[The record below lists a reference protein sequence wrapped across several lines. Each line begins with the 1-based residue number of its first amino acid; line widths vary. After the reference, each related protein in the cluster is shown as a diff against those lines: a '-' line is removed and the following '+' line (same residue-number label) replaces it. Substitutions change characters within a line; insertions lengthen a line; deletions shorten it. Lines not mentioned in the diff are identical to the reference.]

1 MNDSIIYA
9 LDFDGVVCDSAV
21 ETAITGW
28 KAGTTIWKDMPDAV
42 PQAIVEQ
49 FREVR
54 PIIETGYEAILIIR
68 LMYLGKSTAAIYAN
82 YAAKVQRMLDEI
94 HLSIDDLKK
103 LFGDTRD
110 NWIAS
115 DRADWIAKNPL
126 YPGVAEKLRRLG
138 QRHLWCVITTKQER
152 FVKEIL
158 RANNI
163 ELADEKIFGMDRKL
177 SKPEVLKGLKAQHPG
192 QPIYF
197 TEDRLP
203 ALDGVQKHPELADVK
218 LFLALWGYN
227 LAADHAVA
235 AGQAIALQHLD
246 TFLSDS
252 LGAV

>member
-1 MNDSIIYA
+1 MNDSTIYT
-9 LDFDGVVCDSAV
+9 LDFDGVICDSAI

-28 KAGTTIWKDMPDAV
+28 KAGTTIWNDMPETA

-103 LFGDTRD
+103 LFGETRD
-110 NWIAS
+110 NWIANN
-115 DRADWIAKNPL
+115 RANWIAMNPL

-138 QRHLWCVITTKQER
+138 QRHVWCVITTKQER

-158 RANNI
+158 GANNI
-163 ELADEKIFGMDRKL
+163 ELAGERIFGMDRKL
-177 SKPEVLKGLKAQHPG
+177 SKPEVLKGLKAQYPG
-192 QPIYF
+192 RQIYF
-197 TEDRLP
+197 IEDRLP
-203 ALDGVQKHPELADVK
+203 ALEGVQKHPELADVK
-218 LFLALWGYN
+218 LFFALWGYN
-227 LAADHAVA
+227 LAADHSAA
-235 AGQAIALQHLD
+235 AGQAIVLQQLD